1 MANEKNLKP
10 FTSAQS
16 REIAVRNGKKGG
28 LAKGKNHRKKVEL
41 QKVVRDMLNS
51 KASRYPVL
59 AQIAEKY
66 GIDGTITVKE
76 LISLGAMLKAAADG
90 SAGELLKLMEII
102 GENGTD
108 GESNSES
115 HRDIT
120 FIFADTSSAALKGE
134 DDEPK

>member
-10 FTSAQS
+10 FKKGRSS
-16 REIAVRNGKKGG
+16 EEAVRNGKKGG
-28 LAKGKNHRKKVEL
+28 ENSGKSRRKKVEL
-41 QKVVRDMLNS
+41 QKIVRDMLNS

-90 SAGELLKLMEII
+90 SAGDLLKLMEIV
-102 GENGTD
+102 GENPTETPPDTEDEELKVVFVDNYG
-108 GESNSES
+108 SE
-115 HRDIT
+115 
-120 FIFADTSSAALKGE
+120 E
-134 DDEPK
+134 DEG

>member
-10 FTSAQS
+10 FKKGRSS
-16 REIAVRNGKKGG
+16 EEAVRNGKKGG
-28 LAKGKNHRKKVEL
+28 ENSGKSRRKKVEL
-41 QKVVRDMLNS
+41 QKIVRDMLNS

-90 SAGELLKLMEII
+90 SAGELLKLMEIV
-102 GENGTD
+102 GENPTETPSDTEDEEIKVVFVDNYG
-108 GESNSES
+108 SE
-115 HRDIT
+115 
-120 FIFADTSSAALKGE
+120 E
-134 DDEPK
+134 DEG